1 MLQSFIVQN
10 PTPDEL
16 HFLLS
21 VRASCHSAGVR
32 APRWGRGWTKEDV
45 PEEGGPELG
54 VRSGPGTWRLED
66 CPSSGITVPWDNWG
80 WYSRCVWW

>member
-32 APRWGRGWTKEDV
+32 AGWTKEDV

-54 VRSGPGTWRLED
+54 VGSSPGTWRLED
-66 CPSSGITVPWDNWG
+66 CPSSGIAVALGQLGAAQQVRVVVRGP
-80 WYSRCVWW
+80 